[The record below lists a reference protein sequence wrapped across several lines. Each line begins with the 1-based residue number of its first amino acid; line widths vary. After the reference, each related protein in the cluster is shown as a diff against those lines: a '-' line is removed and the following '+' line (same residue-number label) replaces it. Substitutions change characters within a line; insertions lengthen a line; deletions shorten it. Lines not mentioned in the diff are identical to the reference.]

1 MSFWCQKFSFDVQNI
16 FGLSVILFSKVAIT
30 EANNRLA
37 HEVKTSRS
45 FSFRLTEK
53 KKEVCTLHAPFK
65 CILCI
70 GNKDN
75 RLLTL
80 SLSDGFFLCKGA
92 SLSPSWAG
100 DVSL

>member
-45 FSFRLTEK
+45 LWFRLTK
-53 KKEVCTLHAPFK
+53 KKKRYA
-65 CILCI
+65 
-70 GNKDN
+70 
-75 RLLTL
+75 
-80 SLSDGFFLCKGA
+80 
-92 SLSPSWAG
+92 
-100 DVSL
+100 VSTHPLNVSFVF